1 MTQMTALSHQPPGSS
16 GPGGFTMLDRMQA
29 RSDGSF
35 SPIIREKI
43 IERAGGCCERCARGG
58 RWFEVHHRSPRGMG
72 GVDNEW
78 TGLAS
83 NGLLLCGRCHRWV
96 EANRP
101 ESIEHGWL
109 VQHGDDPEL
118 QPVLLHSGQLVLLDR
133 DGSYRRYMPQLDVA
147 LTRGSI
153 ATSW

>member
-1 MTQMTALSHQPPGSS
+1 
-16 GPGGFTMLDRMQA
+16 MLGIVIMHERGESVQAA
-29 RSDGSF
+29 RSGEF
-35 SPIIREKI
+35 TPRVRLAIF
-43 IERAGGCCERCARGG
+43 ERARGACERCARGG

-83 NGLLLCGRCHRWV
+83 NGLLLCERCHRWV

-118 QPVLLHSGQLVLLDR
+118 KPVLLHSGQLVLLDR
-133 DGSYRRYMPQLDVA
+133 DGSYRRAAPVA
-147 LTRGSI
+147 SVELTRGHV

>member
-1 MTQMTALSHQPPGSS
+1 MTHIAASLRQPPGSS
-16 GPGGFTMLDRMQA
+16 ESGGFAMLGHMQA

-35 SPIIREKI
+35 SPTVRAKI
-43 IERAGGCCERCARGG
+43 IERADGCCERCARGG

-118 QPVLLHSGQLVLLDR
+118 KPVLLHSGQVVLLDR
-133 DGSYRRYMPQLDVA
+133 DGSYRRYVPQLDVA
-147 LTRGSI
+147 LTRGSV